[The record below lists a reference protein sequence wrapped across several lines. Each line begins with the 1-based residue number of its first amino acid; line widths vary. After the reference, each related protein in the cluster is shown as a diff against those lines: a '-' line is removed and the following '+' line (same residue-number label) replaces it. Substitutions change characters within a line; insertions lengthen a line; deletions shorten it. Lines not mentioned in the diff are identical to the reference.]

1 MSVKR
6 IEFIQPLAL
15 HNCTLFRHGSKHD
28 IYQNNLINKK
38 TSVPRHPKL
47 EKFTCSLICKQ
58 LQIPKF

>member
-6 IEFIQPLAL
+6 IEFIQHLAS
-15 HNCTLFRHGSKHD
+15 HDCTLFRHGSKHD
-28 IYQNNLINKK
+28 IYQNNPTKKK

-47 EKFTCSLICKQ
+47 ERIICNEICKQ